1 MSSQMIRHEGNRTT
15 GMRDLDLDGDGVID
29 VGTGSKN
36 PIYAIDMGS
45 RSSVITW
52 YKAGFKLLW
61 RYPFVFIGIGLFI
74 RFVIVPIAFVAP
86 VALLRNN
93 PTTLTNKQ
101 AGGELE
107 AMTNNL
113 VVNTREIV
121 GSTLDNTQKR
131 QVKENEAKSDRA
143 TGSDL
148 LPKAKVVFVEN

>member
-1 MSSQMIRHEGNRTT
+1 MAGQMMRHAGTPVT
-15 GMRDLDLDGDGVID
+15 GMRDLDLDGDGIID

-36 PIYAIDMGS
+36 PVYGIDMGS

-52 YKAGFKLLW
+52 YKAGFELAC

-74 RFVIVPIAFVAP
+74 RFVIVPIAFTAP

-107 AMTNNL
+107 AMTNNI
-113 VVNTREIV
+113 VVNSREII
-121 GSTLDNTQKR
+121 GSTLDKTQDR
-131 QVKENEAKSDRA
+131 QIKENEDKSNRK
-143 TGSDL
+143 TGEGL
-148 LPKAKVVFVEN
+148 IPKAKVAFQD